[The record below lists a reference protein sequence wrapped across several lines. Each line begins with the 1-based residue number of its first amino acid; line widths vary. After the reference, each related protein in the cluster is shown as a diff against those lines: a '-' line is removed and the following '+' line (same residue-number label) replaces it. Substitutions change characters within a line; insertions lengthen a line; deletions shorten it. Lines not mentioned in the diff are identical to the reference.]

1 MNLRAVNIYLKEEKR
16 MKKIINALLI
26 DDTESVLS
34 KTKQYFSSHAVINIK
49 ETINNGKEG
58 LEYILKHQNEIDI
71 ILMDIIMPEVDGISI
86 LEEMQKQNINKSV
99 IVLTSYSKD
108 SAMKLVR
115 EYNIDYFMPKP
126 INMEILEKRIL
137 SVVNNDIVTEE
148 AKDNKIEIA
157 ISRMLHS
164 LGIPSHIRGYQYI
177 RESVYMMYENPDM
190 IGGITKCIYPE
201 IANRF
206 DTTASRVERAIRHA
220 IEVSWARGDY
230 DVMEELFGNSVDFDR
245 SKPTNSEFI
254 ATLAD
259 NLRLKN
265 KVVFS

>member
-1 MNLRAVNIYLKEEKR
+1 
-16 MKKIINALLI
+16 MKTTVNALLI
-26 DDTESVLS
+26 DDTESVIERA
-34 KTKQYFSSHAVINIK
+34 KQYFSSHAVINLK
-49 ETINNGKEG
+49 ETINNGKDG
-58 LEYILKHQNEIDI
+58 LDYILKHHEEIDI

-86 LEEMQKQNINKSV
+86 LEEMQKHNIKKNV
-99 IVLTSYSKD
+99 MILTSYGKD
-108 SAMKLVR
+108 SATKLVSP
-115 EYNIDYFMPKP
+115 YNVDYLMLKP
-126 INMEILEKRIL
+126 INMPTLEKRIL
-137 SVVNNDIVTEE
+137 SVVNNEPVGET
-148 AKDNKIEIA
+148 KDNKVELD
-157 ISRMLHS
+157 ISRMLHA

-177 RESVYMMYENPDM
+177 RESIYMMYQNPDM

-201 IANRF
+201 IASRF

>member
-1 MNLRAVNIYLKEEKR
+1 
-16 MKKIINALLI
+16 MKTTIKALLI

-34 KTKQYFSSHAVINIK
+34 KTKEYFSSHAVIELVK
-49 ETINNGKEG
+49 TINNGKEG
-58 LEYILKHQNEIDI
+58 LEYIVKHHDEFDI
-71 ILMDIIMPEVDGISI
+71 ILMDIIMPEIDGIRI
-86 LEEMQKQNINKSV
+86 LEEMKNKNINKNV
-99 IVLTSYSKD
+99 LVLTSYSKD
-108 SAMKLVR
+108 AAMRLVSG
-115 EYNIDYFMPKP
+115 YNIDYFMPKP
-126 INMEILEKRIL
+126 IDMEVLEKRIL
-137 SVVNNDIVTEE
+137 SIVNCELEVEE
-148 AKDNKIEIA
+148 KKDSKIEIA
-157 ISRMLHS
+157 ISKLLHS

-201 IANRF
+201 IASRF

-259 NLRLKN
+259 NLRLNN
-265 KVVFS
+265 KLIYS

>member
-1 MNLRAVNIYLKEEKR
+1 
-16 MKKIINALLI
+16 MKTKINVLLI
-26 DDTESVLS
+26 DDTESVIS
-34 KTKQYFSSHAVINIK
+34 KVKQYFSSHAVINIK
-49 ETINNGKEG
+49 ETMNNGKDG
-58 LEYILKHQNEIDI
+58 LDYIVKHHNEIDI

-86 LEEMQKQNINKSV
+86 LEEMQKRNIKKNV
-99 IVLTSYSKD
+99 IILTSYGKEP
-108 SAMKLVR
+108 AMKLVNP
-115 EYNIDYFMPKP
+115 YQIDYLMLKP
-126 INMEILEKRIL
+126 IHMPTLEKRIL
-137 SVVNNDIVTEE
+137 GIINEAEE
-148 AKDNKIEIA
+148 EEDSKDNKVELD
-157 ISRMLHS
+157 ISRMLHA

-177 RESVYMMYENPDM
+177 RESVYMMYQNPDM

-265 KVVFS
+265 KVVYS

>member
-1 MNLRAVNIYLKEEKR
+1 
-16 MKKIINALLI
+16 MKTTINVLLI
-26 DDTESVLS
+26 DDTESVIERA
-34 KTKQYFSSHAVINIK
+34 KQYFSSHAVINLK
-49 ETINNGKEG
+49 TTFSNGKDG
-58 LEYILKHQNEIDI
+58 LDYILKHHEEIDML
-71 ILMDIIMPEVDGISI
+71 LMDIIMPEVDGISI
-86 LEEMQKQNINKSV
+86 LEEMQKHGIQKKV
-99 IVLTSYSKD
+99 IILTSYGKE
-108 SAMKLVR
+108 SATKLVSP
-115 EYNIDYFMPKP
+115 YNVDYLMLKP
-126 INMEILEKRIL
+126 INMQTLEKRIL
-137 SVVNNDIVTEE
+137 GISNNEVEEDI
-148 AKDNKIEIA
+148 KDSKIELD
-157 ISRMLHS
+157 ISKMLHA

-177 RESVYMMYENPDM
+177 RESIYMMYQNPDM

-201 IANRF
+201 IAIRF

-265 KVVFS
+265 KVVYA